1 MWDFCVYVCDLH
13 VLSMS
18 LSPFPSLPSSLSL
31 PLSPFL
37 SLPSSLPSSL
47 SLPLSP
53 FSSLS
58 LPLSSPS
65 SSAAPVTSLAA
76 DATPSTTSRT
86 ESFAPTGN
94 HRPTSDARSPPLTQ
108 GQYKTLPC
116 TISDTERGCGSI
128 IRASYLISVA
138 LYYRYNTERGC
149 GSANIRK
156 SY

>member
-1 MWDFCVYVCDLH
+1 MQGFSMIVYISVTH
-13 VLSMS
+13 VHCTYNGRSDICLNVGYLSMCVCMR
-18 LSPFPSLPSSLSL
+18 PTCTVNV
-31 PLSPFL
+31 
-37 SLPSSLPSSL
+37 
-47 SLPLSP
+47 
-53 FSSLS
+53 SLS

-86 ESFAPTGN
+86 ESFVPTGN
-94 HRPTSDARSPPLTQ
+94 HRPTSDALSPPLTQ
-108 GQYKTLPC
+108 GQHKTLPC

-138 LYYRYNTERGC
+138 LYYRSNTERGC